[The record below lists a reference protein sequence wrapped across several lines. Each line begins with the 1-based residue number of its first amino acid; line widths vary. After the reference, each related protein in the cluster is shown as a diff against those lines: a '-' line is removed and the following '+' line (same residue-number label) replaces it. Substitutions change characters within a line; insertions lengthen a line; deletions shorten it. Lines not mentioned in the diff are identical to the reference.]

1 MCLQSIPGQLF
12 LTIMTKQFSQENLE
26 IIAGP
31 CAVESKEQILK
42 TAEFLQKAGL
52 KIMRGSIHKP
62 RTTADSFQ
70 GVGNEG
76 LSWIKEAKE
85 KHDLKWLTE
94 ITDSSQIRDMEAVV
108 DFWQVG
114 ARNMQNY
121 ELLKALAQQ
130 DKPVF
135 LKRGLAADLK
145 DWLGAA
151 SYLKVDK
158 NPEVVLVERG
168 IRTFSD
174 SSRFTLDLAAVNKI
188 RRETDYTVFVDPS
201 HAAGEVPLVEPLA
214 LAGVVA
220 GASGLVVEIHPQA
233 DKALCDGQQ
242 MLDFT
247 EMEKLIEKVQAVSKL
262 A

>member
-1 MCLQSIPGQLF
+1 MAN
-12 LTIMTKQFSQENLE
+12 KQFSQQGLE

-31 CAVESKEQILK
+31 CAIEDKEQILK
-42 TAEFLQKAGL
+42 IADFLNKYGI

-62 RTTADSFQ
+62 RTAAKDFQ

-76 LSWIKEAKE
+76 LIWIKEAKE

-94 ITDSSQIRDMEAVV
+94 ITDSSQIKDMEAVV

-121 ELLKALAQQ
+121 ELLKELAKQE
-130 DKPVF
+130 KPIF
-135 LKRGLAADLK
+135 LKRGLAANLK
-145 DWLGAA
+145 EWLGAA
-151 SYLKVDK
+151 SYLDADQ

-168 IRTFSD
+168 IRTFSE

-188 RRETDYTVFVDPS
+188 RRETDYAVFVDPS
-201 HAAGEVPLVEPLA
+201 HAAGEIPLVEPLA
-214 LAGVVA
+214 LAGVAA
-220 GASGLVVEIHPQA
+220 GASGLIVETHPQA

-242 MLDFT
+242 MLDFNQ
-247 EMEKLIEKVQAVSKL
+247 MEDLIEKAQAINKIS
-262 A
+262 

>member
-1 MCLQSIPGQLF
+1 
-12 LTIMTKQFSQENLE
+12 MTKQFSQENLE

-31 CAVESKEQILK
+31 CAVESKEQILE

-85 KHDLKWLTE
+85 KYDLKWLTE
-94 ITDSSQIRDMEAVV
+94 ITDSSQIKDMEVVV

-121 ELLKALAQQ
+121 ELLKELAKQE
-130 DKPVF
+130 KPVF

-151 SYLKVDK
+151 SYLAADK
-158 NPEVVLVERG
+158 NPEVILVERG

-174 SSRFTLDLAAVNKI
+174 SSRFTLDLAAIKKI
-188 RRETDYTVFVDPS
+188 EQETDYTVFVDPS
-201 HAAGEVPLVEPLA
+201 HAAGEIKLVGPLA
-214 LAGVVA
+214 LAGIGA
-220 GASGLVVEIHPQA
+220 GASGLIVEIHPQA
-233 DKALCDGQQ
+233 DQALCDGQQ
-242 MLDFT
+242 SLNFTDFSQ
-247 EMEKLIEKVQAVSKL
+247 LIKKAKAIQQIVDGQD
-262 A
+262 

>member
-1 MCLQSIPGQLF
+1 
-12 LTIMTKQFSQENLE
+12 MTKQFTKENLE

-31 CAVESKEQILK
+31 CAVESKEQILE
-42 TAEFLQKAGL
+42 TAEFLQKADL

-62 RTTADSFQ
+62 RTAAKDFQ

-76 LSWIKEAKE
+76 LAWIKEAKE
-85 KHDLKWLTE
+85 KHGLKWLTE
-94 ITDSSQIRDMEAVV
+94 VTDSSQIKDMEAVV

-121 ELLKALAQQ
+121 ELLKELAKQE
-130 DKPVF
+130 KPVF
-135 LKRGLAADLK
+135 LKRGLAANLK
-145 DWLGAA
+145 ELLGAA
-151 SYLKVDK
+151 SYLDVDR

-168 IRTFSD
+168 IRTFSE

-201 HAAGEVPLVEPLA
+201 HAAGEIPLVEPLA
-214 LAGVVA
+214 LAGVAA
-220 GASGLVVEIHPQA
+220 GASGLIVEIHPQA

-242 MLDFT
+242 MLDFDQ
-247 EMEKLIEKVQAVSKL
+247 MESLIKKTQAVSKIS
-262 A
+262 